1 MYSDSKRAIES
12 ALRDIFFAIESALRD
27 NLLGTRTPTSAGPRG
42 AAFQASHDR
51 RHIQNLLSCIITH
64 GFAAFMQGNS
74 CLNKP
79 NKEISP
85 VLALRFCV

>member
-1 MYSDSKRAIES
+1 MYSDSNRAIES
-12 ALRDIFFAIESALRD
+12 ALRDIFFSIESALRD
-27 NLLGTRTPTSAGPRG
+27 NLLGTRTPTSAGPEAPPSRLRMTEDI
-42 AAFQASHDR
+42 FRTS
-51 RHIQNLLSCIITH
+51 LSCIITH